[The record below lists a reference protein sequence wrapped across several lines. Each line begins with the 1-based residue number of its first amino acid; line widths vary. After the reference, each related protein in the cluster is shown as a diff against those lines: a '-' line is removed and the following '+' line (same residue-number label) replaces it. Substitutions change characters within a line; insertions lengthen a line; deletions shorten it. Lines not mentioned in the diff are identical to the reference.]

1 MSREA
6 MLKVL
11 EKAAD
16 DIKFY
21 TQLAEDP
28 QAALEG
34 FDLTSEEKAA
44 LSSGDQRFIE
54 SHLGRKVDE
63 RIEKS
68 VLIPLLSREKW

>member
-1 MSREA
+1 MSQEV
-6 MLKVL
+6 MLEVL
-11 EKAAD
+11 EKAAENST
-16 DIKFY
+16 FY

-44 LSSGDQRFIE
+44 LSSGDQRYIE

-63 RIEKS
+63 RIVKL
-68 VLIPLLSREKW
+68 VLTPLLSREKW